1 MRRVMLLA
9 LSVLVVVSM
18 AAVSPAFAHDW
29 DKDCWDEDEHSWVC
43 ERDRD
48 HDKDR
53 DYDTFRDYEEDDVE
67 VCFVPILV
75 PYGFWN
81 FDWFWGWFWVDLGSY
96 WHCLD

>member
-18 AAVSPAFAHDW
+18 AAVSPAFAHDRG
-29 DKDCWDEDEHSWVC
+29 KDCWDKDEHSWVC

-53 DYDTFRDYEEDDVE
+53 DYGPGT
-67 VCFVPILV
+67 IQ
-75 PYGFWN
+75 
-81 FDWFWGWFWVDLGSY
+81 
-96 WHCLD
+96 